1 MIFNWAKGWRLG
13 VTIMAVL
20 PVAAGAVERTLQVT
34 APAEV
39 RVGEEVR
46 IAVVAATDAG
56 NGERIGF
63 LQMEYRAE
71 GTAWAALCYL
81 NNIGPDLRREFR
93 LPAER
98 AGKIEVRVRVAFRDG
113 LAGDV
118 DFSGAA
124 IRWPDT
130 WEEWAEPPARRA
142 EIVVRP

>member
-1 MIFNWAKGWRLG
+1 M
-13 VTIMAVL
+13 MAMQPL
-20 PVAAGAVERTLQVT
+20 AAGAVERTLQLT

-39 RVGEEVR
+39 KAGEEFW

-56 NGERIGF
+56 HGERIGF

-71 GTAWAALCYL
+71 GTAWVALCYL
-81 NNIGPDLRREFR
+81 NDIGPDLKREFR
-93 LPAER
+93 LPAELV
-98 AGKIEVRVRVAFRDG
+98 GKIEVRVRVAFRDG
-113 LAGDV
+113 LSGDV
-118 DFSGAA
+118 DFAGAA